1 MQKSASA
8 ISAENANEPSNH
20 QTARR
25 NATKSRNTKP
35 VYLVRGLIA

>member
-25 NATKSRNTKP
+25 NATKNRNTNP
-35 VYLVRGLIA
+35 VPLVRGLIA